1 MSDAE
6 STIRDHKSYFDRE
19 AADFDAIEKDPNRV
33 QDPIRRLIY
42 RKLLKLHEK
51 NPRLIATL
59 ELAQERHASWQGKR
73 VLELGCGHGLYSIE
87 FAKLGAN
94 VVAVDY
100 SAPMLELARQN
111 AVKAGVADQITFV
124 QSDIR
129 QVRETGP
136 FDLIF
141 MTGVTDYLPKA
152 VLKDVGGY
160 LGRVA
165 GDLVIVSFPPYS
177 AINIGR
183 WVWLKT
189 MKRLKLSYYTRDEVE
204 SFGTAHGFD
213 VWKLREIRGY
223 YVAAFAKRGG
233 TGSPR

>member
-1 MSDAE
+1 MSDSE

-59 ELAQERHASWQGKR
+59 ELARERHASWQGKR

-87 FAKLGAN
+87 FAKLGAA

-100 SAPMLELARQN
+100 SAPMLALARQN
-111 AVKAGVADQITFV
+111 AAKAGVAERITFV

-129 QVRETGP
+129 QVSEAGP

-152 VLKDVGGY
+152 VLKEVGAY
-160 LGRVA
+160 LRRVA

-177 AINIGR
+177 VINMGR

-189 MKRLKLSYYTRDEVE
+189 MKRLKLSYYTKDEVKD
-204 SFGTAHGFD
+204 FGATHGFD

-223 YVAAFAKRGG
+223 YVAAFAKRGA
-233 TGSPR
+233 GSKP

>member
-1 MSDAE
+1 MRDVE
-6 STIRDHKSYFDRE
+6 STIRDHKTYFDRE
-19 AADFDAIEKDPNRV
+19 AADFDAIEKDPAHV
-33 QDPIRRLIY
+33 QDPVRRLIY
-42 RKLLKLHEK
+42 QKLLKLHEK

-59 ELAQERHASWQGKR
+59 EMARQRQPSWQGRR

-87 FAKLGAN
+87 FAKLGAS

-100 SAPMLELARQN
+100 SEPMLALAKKN
-111 AVKAGVADQITFV
+111 AEKAGVAERIRFV

-129 QVRETGP
+129 EVGEGGP

-141 MTGVTDYLPKA
+141 MTCVTDYLPKGA
-152 VLKDVGGY
+152 GS
-160 LGRVA
+160 RVFEYISRAA

-189 MKRLKLSYYTRDEVE
+189 LKGLKLSYYTRGEV
-204 SFGTAHGFD
+204 SGFAVAHGLD
-213 VWKLREIRGY
+213 VWTIRDIRGY
-223 YVAAFAKRGG
+223 MMAGFTKRAQ
-233 TGSPR
+233 RR

>member
-1 MSDAE
+1 MNDAE
-6 STIRDHKSYFDRE
+6 STIRDHKAYFDRE
-19 AADFDAIEKDPNRV
+19 AADFDAIEKDPGHV
-33 QDPIRRLIY
+33 KDPVRRLIY

-59 ELAQERHASWQGKR
+59 EIAQQRHASWQGRR

-87 FAKLGAN
+87 FAKLGAE
-94 VVAVDY
+94 VVAVDF
-100 SAPMLELARQN
+100 SAPMLALARQN
-111 AVKAGVADQITFV
+111 AANAGVGDRIRFV

-129 QVRETGP
+129 TVAEEGP

-152 VLKDVGGY
+152 VLGQVFQY
-160 LGRVA
+160 VSRVA

-177 AINIGR
+177 VINLGR

-189 MKRLKLSYYTRDEVE
+189 LKGLRLAYFTRREVDDLAA
-204 SFGTAHGFD
+204 AHGFD
-213 VWKLREIRGY
+213 VWTVREIRGY
-223 YVAAFAKRGG
+223 MVAGFTRRSARG
-233 TGSPR
+233 